1 MGDWIEVSSQT
12 SGSWLYL
19 LALPAVILVAF
30 AVYGR
35 TRPAVSAP
43 MRKVLWI
50 LRAVT
55 LAVLLLLLTDPVV
68 KLTGTRTARPLLLAL
83 VDTSPSMSV
92 AAADGSSRLDH
103 VVETIDGDFFA
114 TGQRVE
120 SWGFA
125 DEPYRLALDT
135 LHTVQPHGRG
145 TDISRA
151 LTTGVDEAADAVGII
166 LFTDGRHNL
175 GDDPV
180 STISNL
186 GVPVFACAAGEAD
199 LRRDLSVTPAE
210 TPAHVFAGESF
221 SLAVTLGNTGVQGE
235 TVELTLSENG
245 EELSR
250 KQLTTASPHSA
261 EVTLQTVSFQV
272 TAVTPGPHIYRV
284 TAPLLEG
291 EQVHDN
297 NEALVFIRVRQE
309 RIEVH
314 LIAASPGL
322 DYTFLRRSLAADSTL
337 LIRDRVAA
345 VRSRAEPL
353 SGEPD
358 VIILL
363 DPDRDLMEEMNQR
376 VAEHVRSGG
385 GLLFVAGPKS
395 VAALKDGATP
405 VEILPFEG
413 FRRARF
419 KETETRLSMTPAGR
433 THAVTRIA
441 NGREKDAASPWRTLP
456 PLPGYLEG
464 VSVRAGAH
472 LLMSGTPALPG
483 NPQGRRGGE
492 VPIIAVGTFGLGRVL
507 ATASAAFWRLDFLGA
522 GNDESARTV
531 RGLWSNAMTWLA
543 SAGSGGRVR
552 ASTPRHIYRTGE
564 EVSIVAEVSDDLLRP
579 ESDADVEV
587 ILSSAGGDESS
598 EREQQ
603 SRFLGLLQPGR
614 YEGRFPGLESGEYS
628 YRVEARSRGGIIGS
642 HEGRFVVVEQT
653 VESSDMTPDF
663 SQLAEIARASGGRFL
678 PPGNCGDAA
687 TYLDMS
693 PRLVRDEKTIALWG
707 GMWPLGLLICL
718 LSAEWLLRKR
728 SGML

>member
-1 MGDWIEVSSQT
+1 
-12 SGSWLYL
+12 
-19 LALPAVILVAF
+19 
-30 AVYGR
+30 
-35 TRPAVSAP
+35 
-43 MRKVLWI
+43 
-50 LRAVT
+50 
-55 LAVLLLLLTDPVV
+55 
-68 KLTGTRTARPLLLAL
+68 
-83 VDTSPSMSV
+83 MSV
-92 AAADGSSRLDH
+92 RAADGSSRLDQ
-103 VVETIDGDFFA
+103 VVQVMIDGDFFA

-135 LHTVQPHGRG
+135 LHSVQPRGRG

-151 LTTGVDEAADAVGII
+151 LTTGVDEAAADAAGII

-186 GVPVFACAAGEAD
+186 GVAVFACAAGEAN

-210 TPAHVFAGESF
+210 TPAHVFAGDSF

-250 KQLTTASPHSA
+250 KQLTTASPNSA
-261 EVTLQTVSFQV
+261 EDTRQTVSFQV

-314 LIAASPGL
+314 LVAASPGL

-345 VRSRAEPL
+345 VRSRAAPL

-363 DPDRDLMEEMNQR
+363 DPDRDLMAEMNQR

-395 VAALKDGATP
+395 VAALKDGATL

-419 KETETRLSMTPAGR
+419 NETETRLSLAPAGR
-433 THAVTRIA
+433 THPVTRIA
-441 NGREKDAASPWRTLP
+441 SGREKDAASPWRTLP

-464 VSVRAGAH
+464 VSVRAAAH

-483 NPQGRRGGE
+483 NEPGGRRGGE

-531 RGLWSNAMTWLA
+531 RGLWSNAMTWLG

-564 EVSIVAEVSDDLLRP
+564 EVSIVTEVSDDLLRP
-579 ESDADVEV
+579 ESDADVEA
-587 ILSSAGGDESS
+587 ILSRAGEGESS
-598 EREQQ
+598 EHGQQ
-603 SRFLGLLQPGR
+603 SRFLGLIQPGR
-614 YEGRFPGLESGEYS
+614 YQGRFPGLESGEYS

-653 VESSDMTPDF
+653 LESSDMTPDF

-678 PPGNCGDAA
+678 PPGNCGEAA

-693 PRLVRDEKTIALWG
+693 RRLVRDEKSIALRG
-707 GMWPLGLLICL
+707 GMWPLGLIICL